1 MVGSKWGLEGGRER
15 ASQKHHPRICWKLAV
30 VDRPPPDRTAD
41 SGERPSKSPS
51 AAARPATCL
60 ARALGSCVTATM
72 VKQRMRGKVAA
83 GKQAAT
89 EKAAPPDDA
98 SEDVE
103 EVRPPLG
110 RRCRSVP
117 SVVGVPSSRRSSR
130 PREPP
135 ARPSTRSPLP
145 PLSLD
150 PAKALDALPTHQKRK
165 VTKRAKF
172 LEKIRV
178 AAATKMKSPGVAKR
192 RKGALSAA
200 SMDFAALDATLGA
213 IATDKISA
221 KRAKAKILRDKARVK
236 LVNAETGRMRAVLS
250 HPQFRSDPVAAVTN
264 HVLAALKNAP
274 KSAERAAAPRT
285 VKTSKKKA
293 VDVKEES
300 DAVSAAA
307 AQREVSAAARGITHR
322 GGGDTRR
329 PKDQLGVRYPSK
341 AKKGAG
347 GKKGSK
353 RSKKRRQE
361 EW

>member
-1 MVGSKWGLEGGRER
+1 M
-15 ASQKHHPRICWKLAV
+15 
-30 VDRPPPDRTAD
+30 
-41 SGERPSKSPS
+41 
-51 AAARPATCL
+51 
-60 ARALGSCVTATM
+60 
-72 VKQRMRGKVAA
+72 
-83 GKQAAT
+83 
-89 EKAAPPDDA
+89 
-98 SEDVE
+98 
-103 EVRPPLG
+103 
-110 RRCRSVP
+110 
-117 SVVGVPSSRRSSR
+117 
-130 PREPP
+130 
-135 ARPSTRSPLP
+135 
-145 PLSLD
+145 
-150 PAKALDALPTHQKRK
+150 
-165 VTKRAKF
+165 TKRAKF

-307 AQREVSAAARGITHR
+307 ARREVSAAARGITHR
-322 GGGDTRR
+322 GGDDTRR

>member
-1 MVGSKWGLEGGRER
+1 
-15 ASQKHHPRICWKLAV
+15 
-30 VDRPPPDRTAD
+30 
-41 SGERPSKSPS
+41 
-51 AAARPATCL
+51 
-60 ARALGSCVTATM
+60 M
-72 VKQRMRGKVAA
+72 VKQRMRGKVAV

-89 EKAAPPDDA
+89 EKASPPDDA
-98 SEDVE
+98 SEVVE
-103 EVRPPLG
+103 KVCPPLG
-110 RRCRSVP
+110 RRCREIP
-117 SVVGVPSSRRSSR
+117 RVVGVPSSRRSSR
-130 PREPP
+130 PRESP
-135 ARPSTRSPLP
+135 ARLSTRSPLAS
-145 PLSLD
+145 LSLH

-178 AAATKMKSPGVAKR
+178 AAATKMKSPGAAKR

-200 SMDFAALDATLGA
+200 SMNLAALDATLGA
-213 IATDKISA
+213 IATDQTSA

-236 LVNAETGRMRAVLS
+236 LVDAETGRMRAVLS
-250 HPQFRSDPVAAVTN
+250 HPQFRADPVAAVTN

-274 KSAERAAAPRT
+274 KNAERTTTPR
-285 VKTSKKKA
+285 VVGAKRSKKKA

-307 AQREVSAAARGITHR
+307 ARREVSAAARGITHR
-322 GGGDTRR
+322 GGDDARA
-329 PKDQLGVRYPSK
+329 PKDQLGVRTTSK

>member
-1 MVGSKWGLEGGRER
+1 
-15 ASQKHHPRICWKLAV
+15 
-30 VDRPPPDRTAD
+30 VDATRVDSELFDRRPQRPPTTRSDRHNL
-41 SGERPSKSPS
+41 P
-51 AAARPATCL
+51 AAARPATRF
-60 ARALGSCVTATM
+60 ARALCSCVTATM
-72 VKQRMRGKVAA
+72 VKQRMRGKVAV

-89 EKAAPPDDA
+89 EKASPPDDA
-98 SEDVE
+98 SDVVE
-103 EVRPPLG
+103 KVCPPLG
-110 RRCRSVP
+110 RRCREIP
-117 SVVGVPSSRRSSR
+117 RVVGVPSSRRSSH
-130 PREPP
+130 PRESL
-135 ARPSTRSPLP
+135 ARLSTRSPLAS
-145 PLSLD
+145 LSLH

-178 AAATKMKSPGVAKR
+178 AAATKMKSPGAAKR

-200 SMDFAALDATLGA
+200 SMNLAALDATLGA
-213 IATDKISA
+213 IATDQTSA

-236 LVNAETGRMRAVLS
+236 LVDAETGRMRAVLS
-250 HPQFRSDPVAAVTN
+250 HPQFRADPVAAVTN

-274 KSAERAAAPRT
+274 KNAERATTPR
-285 VKTSKKKA
+285 VVGAKRSKKKA

-307 AQREVSAAARGITHR
+307 ARREVSAAARGITHR
-322 GGGDTRR
+322 GGDDTRA
-329 PKDQLGVRYPSK
+329 PKDQLGVRTPSK

>member
-1 MVGSKWGLEGGRER
+1 
-15 ASQKHHPRICWKLAV
+15 
-30 VDRPPPDRTAD
+30 
-41 SGERPSKSPS
+41 
-51 AAARPATCL
+51 
-60 ARALGSCVTATM
+60 M
-72 VKQRMRGKVAA
+72 VKQRMRGKVAV

-89 EKAAPPDDA
+89 EKASPPDDA
-98 SEDVE
+98 SDVVE
-103 EVRPPLG
+103 KVCPPLG
-110 RRCRSVP
+110 RRCREIP
-117 SVVGVPSSRRSSR
+117 RVVGVPSSRRSSR
-130 PREPP
+130 PRELP
-135 ARPSTRSPLP
+135 ARLSTRSPLAS
-145 PLSLD
+145 LSLH

-178 AAATKMKSPGVAKR
+178 AAATKMKSPGAAKR

-200 SMDFAALDATLGA
+200 SMNLAALDATLGA
-213 IATDKISA
+213 IATDQTSA

-236 LVNAETGRMRAVLS
+236 LVDAETGRMRAVLS
-250 HPQFRSDPVAAVTN
+250 HPRFRADPVAAVTN

-274 KSAERAAAPRT
+274 KNAERTKERRENHHAKRC
-285 VKTSKKKA
+285 KKKA

-307 AQREVSAAARGITHR
+307 ARREVSAAARGITHR
-322 GGGDTRR
+322 GGDDARA
-329 PKDQLGVRYPSK
+329 PKDQLGVRTTSK

>member
-1 MVGSKWGLEGGRER
+1 MTAARDDRRRLG
-15 ASQKHHPRICWKLAV
+15 ASVTI
-30 VDRPPPDRTAD
+30 
-41 SGERPSKSPS
+41 SP
-51 AAARPATCL
+51 AAARPATR
-60 ARALGSCVTATM
+60 ARSCVTATM
-72 VKQRMRGKVAA
+72 VKQRMRGKVAV

-89 EKAAPPDDA
+89 EKASPPDDA
-98 SEDVE
+98 SDVVE
-103 EVRPPLG
+103 KVCPPLG
-110 RRCRSVP
+110 RRCREIP
-117 SVVGVPSSRRSSR
+117 RVVGVPSSRRSSH
-130 PREPP
+130 PRESP
-135 ARPSTRSPLP
+135 ARLSTRSPLAS
-145 PLSLD
+145 LSLH

-178 AAATKMKSPGVAKR
+178 AAATKMKSPGAAKR

-200 SMDFAALDATLGA
+200 SMNLAALDATLGA
-213 IATDKISA
+213 IATDQTSA

-236 LVNAETGRMRAVLS
+236 LVDAETGRMRAVLS
-250 HPQFRSDPVAAVTN
+250 HPQFRADPVAAVTN

-274 KSAERAAAPRT
+274 KNAERTKERRENHHAKRC
-285 VKTSKKKA
+285 KKKA

-307 AQREVSAAARGITHR
+307 ARREVSAAARGITHR
-322 GGGDTRR
+322 GGDDARA
-329 PKDQLGVRYPSK
+329 PKDQLGVRTTSK